1 MAKVLVSKQYTV
13 SANTTETQVAYTVT
27 PGKKLKLNLVKIWF
41 PTGVNSELRVKIL
54 HGNMQIAPTEGYAV
68 GDNIELE
75 YRPEVEYGS
84 EEYVKVWLQNTNSTE
99 SRDVQITLEGEES

>member
-1 MAKVLVSKQYTV
+1 VVRVTVTKQYTV
-13 SANTTETQVAYTVT
+13 SASTTETEVVYTVT
-27 PGKKLKLNLVKIWF
+27 PGKTLKLNLVKIWF

-84 EEYVKVWLQNTNSTE
+84 EEYVKAWLQNVNSTD
-99 SRDVQITLEGEES
+99 SRDVQITLEGEEL

>member
-1 MAKVLVSKQYTV
+1 MVRVIVSKQYTV
-13 SANTTETQVAYTVT
+13 SANTTETEIVYTVT
-27 PGKKLKLNLVKIWF
+27 PGKKLRLDLVKIWF

-54 HGNMQIAPTEGYAV
+54 HGSMQVAPTEGYAV

-75 YRPEVEYGS
+75 YKLEVEYGS
-84 EEYVKVWLQNTNSTE
+84 EEYVKAWFQNVNSTE